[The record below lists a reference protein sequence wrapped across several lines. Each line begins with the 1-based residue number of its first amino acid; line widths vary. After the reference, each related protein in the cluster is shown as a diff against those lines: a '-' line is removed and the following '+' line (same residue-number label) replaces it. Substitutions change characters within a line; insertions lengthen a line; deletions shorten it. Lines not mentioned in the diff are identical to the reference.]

1 MNKDK
6 KKTEISLG
14 TPGAASL
21 MVIFAVLCLAVFAV
35 LSLSTALA
43 DSRLEHTAADTILKY
58 YHADAAAEEYL
69 SELRAKRENGEYDY
83 SIPVSDTQILSV
95 RARIDEDGYNILK
108 WQLEYSADWEADE
121 SMNVWNG
128 E

>member
-1 MNKDK
+1 MNKDR

-43 DSRLEHTAADTILKY
+43 DSRLEQTAADNVLKY
-58 YHADAAAEEYL
+58 YAADAAAEEYL
-69 SELRAKRENGEYDY
+69 AELRAEGKNGEYDC
-83 SIPVSDTQILSV
+83 SIPVSDTQLLSV
-95 RARIDEDGYNILK
+95 RVRIDENGYMILK

-121 SMNVWNG
+121 SLNVWNG